1 MGRRVSHMYVL
12 YIYILSSIIGS
23 SVEKKEYK
31 ETSDA
36 TVRNVLMF
44 ELKNE
49 MTTKMIIWA

>member
-44 ELKNE
+44 ELTNE